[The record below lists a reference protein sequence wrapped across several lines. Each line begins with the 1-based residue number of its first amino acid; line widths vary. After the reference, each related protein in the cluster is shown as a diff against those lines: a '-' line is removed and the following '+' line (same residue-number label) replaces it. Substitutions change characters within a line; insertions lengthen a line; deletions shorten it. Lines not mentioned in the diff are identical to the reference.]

1 LRFIQFYVL
10 EEATPEV
17 SANLSSDNGRSAAAA
32 AAAVVSRTVSLQG
45 GGFVDSDQSVVW

>member
-1 LRFIQFYVL
+1 MRFIQFYVL

-32 AAAVVSRTVSLQG
+32 AAVVSRTVSLQG